1 MKQLEVK
8 LLLVLV
14 TFLLNQYFAEGD
26 ILCQRDGDD
35 FCKFKISG
43 DTTGI
48 VDLTSVFSAGP
59 LETKWVIQRSLLF
72 VSSCVT

>member
-1 MKQLEVK
+1 MKPLGVK
-8 LLLVLV
+8 LLLILV
-14 TFLLNQYFAEGD
+14 AFLHCYVEGD

-59 LETKWVIQRSLLF
+59 LEAK
-72 VSSCVT
+72 

>member
-1 MKQLEVK
+1 MKQIDVK
-8 LLLVLV
+8 LLVILV
-14 TFLLNQYFAEGD
+14 TLLQYYVEGD
-26 ILCQRDGDD
+26 ILCQRDGDN

-59 LETKWVIQRSLLF
+59 LETK
-72 VSSCVT
+72 